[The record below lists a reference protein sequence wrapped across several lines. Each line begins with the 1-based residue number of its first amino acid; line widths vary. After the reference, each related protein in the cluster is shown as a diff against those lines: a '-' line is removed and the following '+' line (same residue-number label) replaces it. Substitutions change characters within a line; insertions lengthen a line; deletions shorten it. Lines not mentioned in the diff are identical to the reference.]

1 MDALEERLLRE
12 LRSGGQLT
20 ADDLAN
26 RIQARHWVELSTAL
40 SQLASKGYVTVIGP
54 LGRASTRYKIH
65 PQGVAVL
72 DRAP

>member
-12 LRSGGQLT
+12 LRRGGQLT

-40 SQLASKGYVTVIGP
+40 SQLARKGYVTVIGRP
-54 LGRASTRYKIH
+54 DTPRRAIRFTLR
-65 PQGVAVL
+65 VWRL
-72 DRAP
+72 